1 MKGYIKTSFNGKLYK
16 LEGSIF
22 NVNESANSCSMRM
35 ANGETYHELPYDKVE
50 ITSKINEG
58 LWDRV
63 KKSAR
68 SLKKAIE
75 GTFKK
80 VGSYLIAMFNGK
92 PAPAVS
98 PVNAA
103 IAYDNGELPSS
114 IVVFP
119 SEQVR
124 DIAADAGLNV
134 VGGDIDDVQ
143 ENEDALS
150 NDVES
155 INNFWTEVMA
165 RQEDKEIDEE
175 VSESY
180 KFVLDS
186 RKKQVYE
193 SKLGIA
199 KKMGAAKYYQMFE
212 AYSLEANENTN
223 MPNVDYDQLKDL
235 LEDSYMER
243 IDEGNRAKV
252 RPIMIWGAPGIGK
265 TTIVKDL
272 IREMNGSMG
281 FNGTMIEIDATSIN
295 PDDFSL
301 PMIDKDEYVAR
312 DVPKT
317 WFPAYRYVDG
327 MSEDEIAKLDNI
339 ANGGSDSVEGTGGII
354 FIDEFSRI
362 RKATMQVLMKLVDQ
376 RSIND
381 LRLGSKWLIVCAGN
395 REEDMGGD
403 SINWQMAWGS
413 RYLNVNYVPDFEH
426 WVEWAENAGVEK
438 DIIRFLK
445 LNQGLWYDKSL
456 NDEQTN
462 FANPRTWDS
471 FSNAIKAR
479 RKKNQRKG
487 YANPEP
493 SDADKVTLA
502 KAAVGNKAGLAFQGY
517 LNLHKKFD
525 PAMAAEVWEK
535 GDKVDITFRLDPAN
549 IEGAFDTILGQS
561 PKEMT
566 EDKVAN
572 VYSFMNKVLVEAG
585 SNAILHRLIDIVT
598 NHLFSVHN
606 EVNANTME
614 DWIKK
619 ATKKISA
626 RLKEEGMKARTSKL

>member
-75 GTFKK
+75 GTFKR

-165 RQEDKEIDEE
+165 RQENKEIDEE

-549 IEGAFDTILGQS
+549 IEGAFDTILDQS

>member
-1 MKGYIKTSFNGKLYK
+1 MKGCIKTSFNGKLYK

-35 ANGETYHELPYDKVE
+35 ANGETYHDLPYDKVE

-75 GTFKK
+75 GTFER

-98 PVNAA
+98 PINAA
-103 IAYDNGELPSS
+103 IAYDNGDLPSS

-124 DIAADAGLNV
+124 DIAADAGLNI

-143 ENEDALS
+143 ENEDALA

-155 INNFWTEVMA
+155 INNFWAEVMA
-165 RQEDKEIDEE
+165 RQEDKNIDEE

-272 IREMNGSMG
+272 IREMNESMG

-549 IEGAFDTILGQS
+549 IEGAFETILDQS
-561 PKEMT
+561 PKEIN
-566 EDKVAN
+566 EKQVAN

-598 NHLFSVHN
+598 NHLFSVHT

-614 DWIKK
+614 EWIKK

>member
-426 WVEWAENAGVEK
+426 WVEWAESAGVEK

-549 IEGAFDTILGQS
+549 IEGAFDTILDQS

>member
-1 MKGYIKTSFNGKLYK
+1 
-16 LEGSIF
+16 
-22 NVNESANSCSMRM
+22 
-35 ANGETYHELPYDKVE
+35 
-50 ITSKINEG
+50 
-58 LWDRV
+58 
-63 KKSAR
+63 
-68 SLKKAIE
+68 
-75 GTFKK
+75 
-80 VGSYLIAMFNGK
+80 
-92 PAPAVS
+92 
-98 PVNAA
+98 
-103 IAYDNGELPSS
+103 
-114 IVVFP
+114 
-119 SEQVR
+119 
-124 DIAADAGLNV
+124 
-134 VGGDIDDVQ
+134 
-143 ENEDALS
+143 
-150 NDVES
+150 
-155 INNFWTEVMA
+155 
-165 RQEDKEIDEE
+165 
-175 VSESY
+175 
-180 KFVLDS
+180 
-186 RKKQVYE
+186 
-193 SKLGIA
+193 
-199 KKMGAAKYYQMFE
+199 
-212 AYSLEANENTN
+212 
-223 MPNVDYDQLKDL
+223 
-235 LEDSYMER
+235 
-243 IDEGNRAKV
+243 
-252 RPIMIWGAPGIGK
+252 
-265 TTIVKDL
+265 
-272 IREMNGSMG
+272 
-281 FNGTMIEIDATSIN
+281 
-295 PDDFSL
+295 
-301 PMIDKDEYVAR
+301 
-312 DVPKT
+312 
-317 WFPAYRYVDG
+317 VDG

-456 NDEQTN
+456 NNEQTN

-525 PAMAAEVWEK
+525 PAMAAEVWER

-549 IEGAFDTILGQS
+549 IEGAFDTILDQS

-566 EDKVAN
+566 EGKVVN

-585 SNAILHRLIDIVT
+585 SNAILLRLIDIVT
-598 NHLFSVHN
+598 NHLFTVHN

>member
-68 SLKKAIE
+68 SLKKSIE
-75 GTFKK
+75 GTFKT

-143 ENEDALS
+143 ENEDALA

-155 INNFWTEVMA
+155 INNFWSEVMA

-223 MPNVDYDQLKDL
+223 MPNVDYNQLKDL

-272 IREMNGSMG
+272 IREMNESMG

-362 RKATMQVLMKLVDQ
+362 LKSTMQVLMKLVDQ

-413 RYLNVNYVPDFEH
+413 RYLNVNYVPDFEY

-535 GDKVDITFRLDPAN
+535 GDKVEITFRLDPAN
-549 IEGAFDTILGQS
+549 IEGAFQTILDQS
-561 PKEMT
+561 PKEIT
-566 EDKVAN
+566 EKQVDN

-585 SNAILHRLIDIVT
+585 SNAILHRLIDLVT

-626 RLKEEGMKARTSKL
+626 RLKEEGTKARTSKL

>member
-35 ANGETYHELPYDKVE
+35 ANGETYHNLPYDKVE

-75 GTFKK
+75 GTFKR

-549 IEGAFDTILGQS
+549 IEGAFDTILDQS